1 MRTSQNETCRFE
13 KTATGT
19 TQLTL
24 HPHSIAGAS
33 KTPEDTEKAVS
44 RMLPSAPAPT
54 PHSLVFAVHERLAT
68 AAGADAVA
76 AAADTRFVGLVKIVP
91 TTAAGLPL
99 PPPFVPAAAP
109 TALVVELAYM
119 FLPFAWGR
127 GLATEAVG
135 AVIGAAREAGTGFWA
150 PWERVWVRVIVNGRN
165 GPSARVMEKVG
176 LRKMGVYK
184 WEGERIWIGG
194 EWMVKDDLS
203 IFGDDLL
210 SR

>member
-1 MRTSQNETCRFE
+1 MGTFQNENVSFQRDSNRNY
-13 KTATGT
+13 T
-19 TQLTL
+19 TDTL
-24 HPHSIAGAS
+24 DPHSIAGAA

-44 RMLPSAPAPT
+44 RLFPSAPAPT
-54 PHSLVFAVHERLAT
+54 PYSLVFAVHERLA
-68 AAGADAVA
+68 ADAN

-91 TTAAGLPL
+91 TTTAGLPL
-99 PPPFVPAAAP
+99 LPPFVPASAP
-109 TALVVELAYM
+109 TTLVVELAYM

-135 AVIGAAREAGTGFWA
+135 AVIRAAKEAGAGFWA
-150 PWERVWVRVIVNGRN
+150 PWERVWIRVIVNGRN